1 MVRGTGDRLF
11 NAVVILI
18 LSLCGFAAVFPLLYV
33 VSVSL
38 TPLGEVLRSGSFPII
53 PREIT
58 FSAYQTLLQE
68 TGMVRALGITAFV
81 TVAGTALNMLF
92 TVFMAY
98 PLSRKWLPGRS
109 LFLMMVLFTMLFSGG
124 IIPTYLVVKALGL
137 LNSLWALIL
146 PTLIGSFNVFI
157 VKSFFEQLPEEIF
170 ESAKMDGAGEFRL
183 LAQIALPLSLSVI
196 ATISLFY
203 AVGHWNDFFQAIM
216 YVTDRNLFPLQVIVR
231 EILMQ
236 TQQPMENVENMTPT
250 QTLQMAAVVL
260 ASLPIIVVYPFLQKY
275 FTKGML
281 LGSIKG

>member
-1 MVRGTGDRLF
+1 MVRGAGDRLF

-18 LSLCGFAAVFPLLYV
+18 LSLCGIAAVFPLLYV

-68 TGMVRALGITAFV
+68 TGMVRALGVTAFV

-124 IIPTYLVVKALGL
+124 IIPTYLIVKALGL